1 MHSCRVGWQIST
13 QGDAVRCTWLI
24 SSDSPFDSEWV
35 YCIWIFTECVIRFLS
50 FYEHSSSD
58 TIVFHNFLVGLATY
72 PRDKKVAIMGYR
84 QAVRHSTLTSAF
96 IGSNPIT
103 PACEILEHLTNKILS
118 WYKFLKMCRN
128 AHRAGMAELVDAM
141 DLKSIGE
148 NTIRVRVSLP
158 VLAIWDISFLEQEW
172 LKSVQK
178 CSFSVFFICVLCEQ
192 HEWHMALSPT

>member
-1 MHSCRVGWQIST
+1 MKGHCGN
-13 QGDAVRCTWLI
+13 
-24 SSDSPFDSEWV
+24 P
-35 YCIWIFTECVIRFLS
+35 
-50 FYEHSSSD
+50 
-58 TIVFHNFLVGLATY
+58 
-72 PRDKKVAIMGYR
+72 MGYC
-84 QAVRHSTLTSAF
+84 QAVRHRILIPAF

-148 NTIRVRVSLP
+148 NTPYEFESRCQYLSYETFYSLSKNDE
-158 VLAIWDISFLEQEW
+158 VGTRD
-172 LKSVQK
+172 

-192 HEWHMALSPT
+192 HE

>member
-1 MHSCRVGWQIST
+1 
-13 QGDAVRCTWLI
+13 
-24 SSDSPFDSEWV
+24 
-35 YCIWIFTECVIRFLS
+35 
-50 FYEHSSSD
+50 
-58 TIVFHNFLVGLATY
+58 
-72 PRDKKVAIMGYR
+72 MGYR

-178 CSFSVFFICVLCEQ
+178 CSISVFFICVLCEQ
-192 HEWHMALSPT
+192 HEWHMALPQHRVFTFYKNGLAVSSVGRTSVAREGHRFESCTVNSSQKTFDFLRMHTHGWSHE